1 MNTNTSLSCSHYKE
15 ETSSRYSRQRAF
27 TMIEIMVVV
36 IVIAILA
43 AIIMPQF
50 LGTTDDA
57 KVATAKANVA
67 ELANAL
73 QRFYLTMDRYPT
85 TEEGLKVLL
94 AAPTGEESKW
104 RGPYVD
110 KIPIDPWGDPFQYRS
125 PGVHQTATFD
135 VWSRGADKA
144 DGGEGKNADIGN
156 W

>member
-1 MNTNTSLSCSHYKE
+1 
-15 ETSSRYSRQRAF
+15 
-27 TMIEIMVVV
+27 MIEIMVVV

-57 KVATAKANVA
+57 KVSAAKANVS
-67 ELANAL
+67 ELANAV
-73 QRFYLTMDRYPT
+73 QRFYLNMDRYPA

-94 AAPTGEESKW
+94 TAPTGEESKW
-104 RGPYVD
+104 RGPY
-110 KIPIDPWGDPFQYRS
+110 ISTLPMDPWGYPFQYRA
-125 PGVHQTATFD
+125 PGVHQTATYD
-135 VWSRGADKA
+135 VWSKGADNA

>member
-1 MNTNTSLSCSHYKE
+1 MKTIASFENASP
-15 ETSSRYSRQRAF
+15 RVAAQRAF

-50 LGTTDDA
+50 IGTTDDA
-57 KVATAKANVA
+57 KISTAKANVA
-67 ELANAL
+67 ELASAI
-73 QRFYLTMDRYPT
+73 QRFNLNLDRFPT

-94 AAPTGEESKW
+94 TAPTGEENKW

-110 KIPIDPWGDPFQYRS
+110 KIPIDPWGNPFQYRA

-135 VWSRGADKA
+135 IWSRGADNA